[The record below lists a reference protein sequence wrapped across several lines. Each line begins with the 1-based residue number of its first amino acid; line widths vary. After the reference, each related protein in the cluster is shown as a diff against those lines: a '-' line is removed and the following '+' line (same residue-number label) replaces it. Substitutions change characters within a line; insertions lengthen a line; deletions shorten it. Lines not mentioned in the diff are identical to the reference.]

1 MNESMTIIPDTDMKE
16 NSKSA
21 QESIQKDDII
31 KIEDLSIEY
40 RAGGAVANAV
50 NGVNLSIRRG
60 EAMGLVGESG
70 AGKTTTALSILNLLP
85 DVGFVTK
92 GDIRFNGKSVFKRN
106 EKELCRMRGGEIG
119 MVFSNPL
126 TSLNPL
132 FTIGHQV
139 AMVLRKHLGLKKE
152 QAYEKVGELLE
163 LVGIPKERIN
173 QYPHEF
179 SGGMRQ
185 RVGII
190 AALCCSP
197 QLLILDEP
205 TTALDVT
212 IQAQILEVMK
222 KLQDEYS
229 TSLLMIT
236 HNLGIVAE
244 LCERVAIMY
253 AGEIVE
259 TGAVEQVFRNPKHWY
274 THGLLDAIP
283 KLTGPKEE
291 LRSLPGLVANAQNLP
306 MGCKFHDRCS
316 HCKDRC
322 KDEHPPLI
330 RIGPDHYA
338 ACWEAE
344 VRI

>member
-1 MNESMTIIPDTDMKE
+1 MPGTEKNKDPGAGNEVLLRIE
-16 NSKSA
+16 N
-21 QESIQKDDII
+21 
-31 KIEDLSIEY
+31 LHVEY
-40 RAGGAVANAV
+40 RSGGAIAKAV
-50 NGVNLSIRRG
+50 NGVNLAIRRG

-85 DVGFVTK
+85 DRVSFVTK
-92 GDIRFNGKSVFKRN
+92 GDVFFNGKSMFTTS
-106 EKELCRMRGGEIG
+106 EQELNSIRGGQIG

-132 FTIGHQV
+132 YTIGHQV
-139 AMVLRKHLGLKKE
+139 AMVLMKHKGMEKAD
-152 QAYEKVGELLE
+152 AYRTVGDLLE
-163 LVGIPKERIN
+163 LVGISRERIN

-212 IQAQILEVMK
+212 IQAQILEIMK
-222 KLQDEYS
+222 RLQAEYS

-244 LCERVAIMY
+244 LCKRVAIMY
-253 AGEIVE
+253 GGEIVE
-259 TGAVEQVFRNPKHWY
+259 EGAVNEVFENPKHWY

-283 KLTGPKEE
+283 KLTGPRVE
-291 LRSLPGLVANAQNLP
+291 LKALPGLVANAQKLP
-306 MGCKFHDRCS
+306 QGCKFHERCAHS
-316 HCKDRC
+316 RGKCIESIPPFFKIS
-322 KDEHPPLI
+322 DE
-330 RIGPDHYA
+330 HYA
-338 ACWEAE
+338 ACWDAE
-344 VRI
+344 ENA